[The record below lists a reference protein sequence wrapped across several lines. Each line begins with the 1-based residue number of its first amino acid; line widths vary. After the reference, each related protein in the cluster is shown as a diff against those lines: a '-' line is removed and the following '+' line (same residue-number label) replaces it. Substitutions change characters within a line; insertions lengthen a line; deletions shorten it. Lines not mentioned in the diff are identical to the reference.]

1 MTPEE
6 MAACHARAF
15 AGHGRAWSARE
26 FADLLDS
33 PHVFAVGD
41 GRAFAIGRAVAD
53 EAELLT
59 IATDP
64 ARRRQGLGRETLT
77 AFEIGAAERG
87 ASRIFLEVSA
97 GNAAAI
103 ALYRFAGYD
112 ETGRRKGYYQGP
124 DGREDAV
131 LLEKQLD

>member
-1 MTPEE
+1 

-15 AGHGRAWSARE
+15 EGQGRAWSAKE

-41 GRAFAIGRAVAD
+41 RRAFALGRAVAG

-64 ARRRQGLGRETLT
+64 PHRRQGLARDVLS
-77 AFEIGAAERG
+77 AFEASAAARDVT
-87 ASRIFLEVSA
+87 RVFLEVSA

-103 ALYRFAGYD
+103 TLYRAAGYA
-112 ETGRRKGYYQGP
+112 ETGRRKGYYQTAE
-124 DGREDAV
+124 GRKDA
-131 LLEKQLD
+131 LLMEKRLG